1 MEWTVEEIA
10 DFLEH
15 EMQSAFEVK
24 DKDSLKRCVQML
36 ARNTVGR
43 REYEQETSG
52 IRADIKTLSTEIRN
66 LTENMRE
73 GFQQMEKRF
82 EQVDKRFEQSDKRFD
97 DLIHHMDKRFEQT
110 DKRFDD
116 LLHNMDKR
124 FDDVNRRFNMMFAF
138 ITLGFTILAVLIKFV
153 P

>member
-36 ARNTVGR
+36 ARNAVGR

-52 IRADIKTLSTEIRN
+52 IRSDIKTLTAEIHN
-66 LTENMRE
+66 VTENMRE
-73 GFQQMEKRF
+73 GFK
-82 EQVDKRFEQSDKRFD
+82 QSDKRFD
-97 DLIHHMDKRFEQT
+97 DLI
-110 DKRFDD
+110 
-116 LLHNMDKR
+116 HNMDKR

-138 ITLGFTILAVLIKFV
+138 ITIGFTILAVLIKFV

>member
-1 MEWTVEEIA
+1 MEEIA
-10 DFLEH
+10 ELLEH

-24 DKDSLKRCVQML
+24 DKDSLKRCVLLL
-36 ARNTVGR
+36 ARNAVGR

-52 IRADIKTLSTEIRN
+52 IRTDIKTLTAEIHN
-66 LTENMRE
+66 VTENMRE
-73 GFQQMEKRF
+73 GFK
-82 EQVDKRFEQSDKRFD
+82 QVDKRFEQ
-97 DLIHHMDKRFEQT
+97 
-110 DKRFDD
+110 
-116 LLHNMDKR
+116 NDKR